1 MIFSGI
7 FAYISEEILFNAL
20 PSQSDRNTLAPQH
33 WTHERKIKILH
44 RFKNAKKALLFL
56 VSLLLCSFSICHL
69 WPLAQ
74 SSAVAIVLAT
84 LCFQNRAQFSK
95 CGSEVDLG
103 CWISIGHQQYGKQGL
118 HVWGTQL
125 LRRCCWACKFSRR
138 SDLIILLKRFDFW
151 SLLNMTLIVNKL
163 EIQQFMGNW
172 KTGVSRRTGFT
183 FQFNHLLTQV
193 LSLNSRYM
201 NIKDDPQQAASV
213 LYQISRHL
221 HL

>member
-33 WTHERKIKILH
+33 WTHERKIKIPH

-151 SLLNMTLIVNKL
+151 SLLNKL

-172 KTGVSRRTGFT
+172 KTGESRRTGFT
-183 FQFNHLLTQV
+183 FQ
-193 LSLNSRYM
+193 LNEG
-201 NIKDDPQQAASV
+201 
-213 LYQISRHL
+213 H
-221 HL
+221 